1 MRTHKATALAFLMA
15 ATTSIAVQPAGGA
28 WRIERSPVSV
38 ERGAG
43 PSAGGCTVRGTPGDD
58 VLVGTPRSDV
68 ICGFAGRDR
77 VFGLGG
83 ADIIRGGPGRD
94 QPVGGPGTDRLK
106 GGSDADLMR
115 GGSGND
121 RIEGGRGRDEL
132 HGGPGRDEIDAADGV
147 AGDLLR
153 GESGSDRCTADDGD
167 DASGCERGDAA
178 TPPPAPTGL
187 DGVATSSRVDLIWNE
202 APRAE
207 RYRVIRDGVAIAT
220 VKRTSYSDAT
230 VAANTAYTYAVRGL
244 NDGGA
249 SASSAPFAITT
260 EPAASQTFVVMA
272 AGDIACDPANASY
285 NSGNG
290 TATKCRHKHTAG
302 LLAGADRVLTL
313 GDQQY
318 ECGGLS
324 AFNESYDPSWGD
336 VKPITHPILADEE
349 YGANGTGCGA
359 AGPDGYMAYFANQL
373 APHQA
378 SASDPDRGYYSF
390 DIGPWHVIALN
401 TECSRITGGCAQGGP
416 QNDWLESDLASSS
429 ASCTIALMHQPRF
442 ASRSSGAGPI
452 GSLRPIWQDLHA
464 HGVEMVLSGD
474 QHFYERF
481 APQDPDGN
489 PEGSGIRQFVVGTG
503 GKSHGGLASPDL
515 RAPNSVTAVGSTF
528 GVLRLVLRDGSYDW
542 RFLVEGSSPYD
553 DSGSA
558 SCQ

>member
-1 MRTHKATALAFLMA
+1 MRTHRVVVIASVVMSATSAG
-15 ATTSIAVQPAGGA
+15 VQPAGGA
-28 WRIERSPVSV
+28 WRIERSLAPV
-38 ERGAG
+38 ECGAG
-43 PSAGGCTVRGTPGDD
+43 SSAGGCTVTGTSGDD
-58 VLVGTPRSDV
+58 VLSGTARSDV

-77 VFGLGG
+77 VFGLDG
-83 ADIIRGGPGRD
+83 ADVIRGGPGRD
-94 QPVGGPGTDRLK
+94 HLVGGNGKDRLK
-106 GGSDADLMR
+106 GGADADLVR
-115 GGSGND
+115 GASGGD
-121 RIEGGRGRDEL
+121 RIWGNRGRDRL
-132 HGGPGRDEIDAADGV
+132 HGGPGRDDIDAADGV
-147 AGDLLR
+147 IGDLLR
-153 GESGSDRCTADDGD
+153 GESGTDTCTADDGD

-178 TPPPAPTGL
+178 TPPPAPSGL
-187 DGVATSSRVDLIWNE
+187 DGVATSSRVDLIWDE

-220 VKRTSYSDAT
+220 VARPSYSDAT
-230 VAANTAYTYAVRGL
+230 VAANTSYTYAVRGL

-249 SASSAPFAITT
+249 SASSAPFPITT

-272 AGDIACDPANASY
+272 AGDIACDPASASY

-290 TATKCRHKHTAG
+290 TATRCRHKHTAA

-390 DIGPWHVIALN
+390 DIGAWHVVALN
-401 TECSRITGGCAQGGP
+401 SECSRITGGCAQGGA

-429 ASCTIALMHQPRF
+429 ASCTIALMHEPRF
-442 ASRSSGAGPI
+442 ASRASGAGPKA
-452 GSLRPIWQDLHA
+452 SLKPFWQDLHA
-464 HGVEMVLSGD
+464 RGVEIVLSGD

-489 PEGSGIRQFVVGTG
+489 PDANGIRQFVVGTG